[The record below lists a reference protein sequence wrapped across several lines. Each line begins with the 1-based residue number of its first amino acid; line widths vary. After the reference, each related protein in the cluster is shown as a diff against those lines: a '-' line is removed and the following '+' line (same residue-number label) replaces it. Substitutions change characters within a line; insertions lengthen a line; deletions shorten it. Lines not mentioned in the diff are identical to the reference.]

1 MLKRG
6 DALSAELLVET
17 TNKKI
22 YEISEL
28 VKSAEWE
35 DHLNDGCS
43 KFTFSYTATGPGIDN
58 GNIVRFRYN
67 NTNIFYGVVFK
78 HEVAKNK
85 IVTVTAYDLLRYCK
99 AKDTV
104 VIKGDTATTLAKK
117 MCNYFG
123 IPAGTLTNTGY
134 VLSTDAQSDKTWLDI
149 MYGAIGDTLRDT
161 GRWYALRDEFGS
173 ICLRNLTDLE
183 TNLILGDGS
192 ACYDYSYSKSIDDDF
207 YNEIKLAVDNEV
219 TGKRDIYIAKDSAA
233 ISKYGLLQYYDV
245 MSFNTTETSGASS
258 TGSTGETEE
267 EKKAKEKAKKAEKEA
282 KKKAITL
289 QMVNALLSLYNGE
302 TETFSMSCIGNT
314 SIRAGNSFHA
324 YLSEVGINK
333 RLIVKTATHTFL
345 PNYTM
350 KLEVKI

>member
-1 MLKRG
+1 ML
-6 DALSAELLVET
+6 LSAELLVET
-17 TNKKI
+17 ADKKV

-28 VKSAEWE
+28 VKSAEWS
-35 DHLNDGCS
+35 DTLNDGCS
-43 KFTFSYTATGPGIDN
+43 KFTFSYLANGLNIDN
-58 GNIVRFRYN
+58 GSIVRFKYDGA
-67 NTNIFYGVVFK
+67 NIFYGVVFK
-78 HEVAKNK
+78 HEHAKNK
-85 IVTVTAYDLLRYCK
+85 VVTITAYDLLRYCK

-123 IPAGTLTNTGY
+123 IPAGTLANTGY

-149 MYGAIGDTLRDT
+149 MYSAIGDTLRTT

-173 ICLRNLTDLE
+173 ICLRNLTELE

-219 TGKRDIYIAKDSAA
+219 TGKRDIYIAKDSSA
-233 ISKYGLLQYYDV
+233 INKYGLLQYFEV
-245 MSFNTTETSGASS
+245 MSFNSTS
-258 TGSTGETEE
+258 TGSGSQSSTN
-267 EKKAKEKAKKAEKEA
+267 KSANEA
-282 KKKAITL
+282 KKKTL
-289 QMVNALLSLYNGE
+289 VIQMANALLSLYNGE
-302 TETFSMSCIGNT
+302 TESFSMSCIGNT
-314 SIRAGNSFHA
+314 AIRAGSSFHA
-324 YLSEVGINK
+324 YLPEIGIDK

-350 KLEVKI
+350 KLEVRI

>member
-1 MLKRG
+1 MPL
-6 DALSAELLVET
+6 LAELLVET
-17 TNKKI
+17 TDKKV
-22 YEISEL
+22 YEIGGL

-43 KFTFSYTATGPGIDN
+43 RFTFSYLANGLNIDN
-58 GNIVRFRYN
+58 GSIVRFKYN
-67 NTNIFYGVVFK
+67 GANIFYGVVFK
-78 HEVAKNK
+78 HEHAKGK
-85 IVTVTAYDLLRYCK
+85 VVTVTAYDLLRYCK

-123 IPAGTLTNTGY
+123 IPAGALANTGY
-134 VLSTDAQSDKTWLDI
+134 VLTTDAQSDKTWLDI
-149 MYGAIGDTLRDT
+149 MYGAIGDTLRVT
-161 GRWYALRDEFGS
+161 GKWFALRDEFGS
-173 ICLRNLTDLE
+173 ICLRDLTSLE

-192 ACYDYSYSKSIDDDF
+192 ACYDYSYSKSIDDDT

-245 MSFNTTETSGASS
+245 MSFNTTESSGASD
-258 TGSTGETEE
+258 STGEDSD
-267 EKKAKEKAKKAEKEA
+267 AKKAQKAAEKASKEA
-282 KKKAITL
+282 QKKAITI

-302 TETFSMSCIGNT
+302 TESFSMSCIGNT
-314 SIRAGNSFHA
+314 AIRAGSSFHA
-324 YLSEVGINK
+324 YLSEIGINK

>member
-1 MLKRG
+1 M
-6 DALSAELLVET
+6 SAELLVET
-17 TNKKI
+17 TDKKV
-22 YEISEL
+22 YEIGTL
-28 VKSAEWE
+28 VKSAEWS
-35 DHLNDGCS
+35 DTLNDGCS
-43 KFTFSYTATGPGIDN
+43 KFTFSYLANGLNIDN
-58 GNIVRFRYN
+58 GSIVRFKYDGA
-67 NTNIFYGVVFK
+67 NIFYGVVFK
-78 HEVAKNK
+78 HEHAKHK
-85 IVTVTAYDLLRYCK
+85 VVTITAYDLLRYCK

-104 VIKGDTATTLAKK
+104 VIKGDTATMLARK

-123 IPAGTLTNTGY
+123 IPVGTLADTGY

-149 MYGAIGDTLRDT
+149 MYGAIGDTLRAT

-173 ICLRNLTDLE
+173 ICLRSLTELE
-183 TNLILGDGS
+183 TNLILGDDS

-219 TGKRDIYIAKDSAA
+219 TGKRDIYISKDSKS

-245 MSFNTTETSGASS
+245 MSFNTTEKNGTSSSTSGE
-258 TGSTGETEE
+258 GSKEET
-267 EKKAKEKAKKAEKEA
+267 KKKKSEKEA

-302 TETFSMSCIGNT
+302 TESFSMSCIGNT

-324 YLSEVGINK
+324 YLSEIGINK
-333 RLIVKTATHTFL
+333 CLIVKTATHTFL